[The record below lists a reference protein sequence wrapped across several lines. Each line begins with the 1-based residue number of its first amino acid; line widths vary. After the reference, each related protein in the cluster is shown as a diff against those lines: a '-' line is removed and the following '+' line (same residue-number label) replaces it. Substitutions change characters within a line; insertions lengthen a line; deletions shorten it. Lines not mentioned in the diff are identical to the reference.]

1 MTKIIAEIGWNHM
14 GDMNLA
20 KEMIK
25 AAKESGADFA
35 KFQTWSVD
43 RLKPGPW
50 NEDGRI
56 EIYKKAELTREN
68 HEELIS
74 YCKEVE
80 IEFMS
85 SVFSIADAQLLVDL
99 GIKTVKIPSMEC
111 RNIELVKF
119 CNEHFESIYMSTGAT
134 TLKEVCN
141 SVDLIDKPLFLM
153 HCVSSY
159 PCSIEDANLNKIFG
173 LKGIC
178 PTVGYSDHCLGT
190 DVAKFAMEYGINVI
204 EKHFTTDTSLPGR
217 DNQFA
222 ITPPELKSLKA
233 WIDNK
238 AIAQQY
244 VARDYLPVEEEVRN
258 IYHGRFN
265 NE

>member
-111 RNIELVKF
+111 RNI
-119 CNEHFESIYMSTGAT
+119 
-134 TLKEVCN
+134 
-141 SVDLIDKPLFLM
+141 
-153 HCVSSY
+153 
-159 PCSIEDANLNKIFG
+159 
-173 LKGIC
+173 
-178 PTVGYSDHCLGT
+178 
-190 DVAKFAMEYGINVI
+190 
-204 EKHFTTDTSLPGR
+204 
-217 DNQFA
+217 
-222 ITPPELKSLKA
+222 
-233 WIDNK
+233 
-238 AIAQQY
+238 
-244 VARDYLPVEEEVRN
+244 
-258 IYHGRFN
+258 
-265 NE
+265 